1 MLIKDFSY
9 ELPESLIAQYPAKR
23 GESRL
28 LVLHKDTGKIEH
40 RVFPEIIEYLNNG
53 DVLVLNETK
62 VMPARL
68 IGKRTDTGGKVE
80 ILLTNKTDDSC
91 WAFIGKPNRSMKPGV
106 KVEFGP
112 DFSGEIISVND
123 TIQFKFPVMENF
135 ELKLNRYGRMPL
147 PPYIK
152 REAFSEDKT
161 TYQTVYAK
169 TEGACAAPT
178 AGLHFTK
185 SLLTRIEEKGINIAK
200 ILLHTGLGSF
210 NPIRCENIEE
220 HKMMSEYYEISES
233 SADKINSVNSAIGSV
248 VTVGTTSVRTLE
260 SMAELRESKKH
271 LKSGEGWTNKFIYPG
286 YKFQMVD
293 KLITNFHLPESSLF
307 LLVCAFA
314 GQKMIQ
320 DAYQKAIDKKYR
332 FYSYGD
338 AMLIL

>member
-9 ELPESLIAQYPAKR
+9 ALPESLIAQYPAKR

-40 RVFPEIIEYLNNG
+40 KTFPEIIEYLNNG

-68 IGKRTDTGGKVE
+68 IGKRIDTGGKVE
-80 ILLTNKTDDSC
+80 ILLTSKTSESC

-106 KVEFGP
+106 KIEFTS
-112 DFSGEIISVND
+112 DFSGEIISANNK
-123 TIQFKFPVMENF
+123 ILFKFSPTDNF
-135 ELKLNRYGRMPL
+135 ELKLNKYGRMPL

-178 AGLHFTK
+178 AGLHFTE
-185 SLLTRIEEKGINIAK
+185 SLLNKIETKGINIAK

-210 NPIRCENIEE
+210 KPIRCENIEE
-220 HKMMSEYYEISES
+220 HKMMSEYYRISEQ
-233 SADKINSVNSAIGSV
+233 SADKINSVNTGSV
-248 VTVGTTSVRTLE
+248 IAVGTTSVRTLE
-260 SMAELRESKKH
+260 SMGELRDGKKH
-271 LKSGEGWTNKFIYPG
+271 LKSGEGWTDKFIYPG
-286 YKFQMVD
+286 YKFQIVD
-293 KLITNFHLPESSLF
+293 KLVTNFHLPESSLF

-314 GQKMIQ
+314 GQKVIQ
-320 DAYQKAIDKKYR
+320 EAYKQAIDKKYR

>member
-40 RVFPEIIEYLNNG
+40 RTFPEIIEYLNNR

-80 ILLTNKTDDSC
+80 ILLTNKTSESC
-91 WAFIGKPNRSMKPGV
+91 WSFIGKPTRSMKPGV
-106 KVEFGP
+106 KIEFGP

-123 TIQFKFPVMENF
+123 AIKFKFPVMENF
-135 ELKLNRYGRMPL
+135 ELKLNKYGKMPL

-178 AGLHFTK
+178 AGLHFTESILNK
-185 SLLTRIEEKGINIAK
+185 IETKGINISK

-210 NPIRCENIEE
+210 SPIRCENVEE
-220 HKMMSEYYEISES
+220 HKMMSEYYEIPES
-233 SADKINSVNSAIGSV
+233 SADKINSVNTGSIIA
-248 VTVGTTSVRTLE
+248 VGTTTVRTLE
-260 SMAELRESKKH
+260 SMAEVRNSKKH

-286 YKFQMVD
+286 YKFQMID

-314 GQKMIQ
+314 GQKIIQ
-320 DAYQKAIDKKYR
+320 KAYKEAIDKKYR

-338 AMLIL
+338 AMFIL